1 MKKYH
6 GFNLIELMVTLVV
19 ATILIG
25 IAAPSLSNLYDA
37 QRANSAIREIQQTLQ
52 FGRNAAIS
60 YGLRVTICPLKDN
73 QCDDNWQNG
82 LTVFTDSGVLNQLDN
97 SDQLLLT
104 TGPFNS
110 NDSVTYNRDAIRFL
124 PDGLASGT
132 NGTLIYCP
140 RSTDNPNARAVIV
153 NQAGRVR
160 FSNKKDI
167 NCIK

>member
-97 SDQLLLT
+97 SDQSLLT

-132 NGTLIYCP
+132 NGTLVYCP
-140 RSTDNPNARAVIV
+140 RSADNPNARAVIV

-160 FSNKKDI
+160 FSNKTDL

>member
-1 MKKYH
+1 MDKHY
-6 GFNLIELMVTLVV
+6 GFNLIELMVTLIV

-37 QRANSAIREIQQTLQ
+37 QRANSSIREIQQTLQ

-73 QCDDNWQNG
+73 QCDENWQNG
-82 LTVFTDSGVLNQLDN
+82 LSVFTDSGVTNQLDAN
-97 SDQLLLT
+97 DKLLLST
-104 TGPFNS
+104 RPFHPR
-110 NDSVTYNRDAIRFL
+110 DTVDYNRAAVRFQ

-132 NGTLIYCP
+132 NGTLTYCP
-140 RSTDNPNARAVIV
+140 TSANNPNSKAVIV

-160 FSNKKDI
+160 FSNKQQI
-167 NCIK
+167 SCIK